1 MKTKEIDL
9 QQLICILDE
18 SRIIHTKR
26 HNINMLIH
34 TIQHPDFGVA
44 SIMEQAIGG
53 GTLIYE
59 QGVQSIHA

>member
-1 MKTKEIDL
+1 MRTQSINL

-18 SRIIHTKR
+18 SKIIHTKR

-34 TIQHPDFGVA
+34 TIKHPDYGIA
-44 SIMEQAIGG
+44 AIMEEAIGG

-59 QGVQSIHA
+59 Q